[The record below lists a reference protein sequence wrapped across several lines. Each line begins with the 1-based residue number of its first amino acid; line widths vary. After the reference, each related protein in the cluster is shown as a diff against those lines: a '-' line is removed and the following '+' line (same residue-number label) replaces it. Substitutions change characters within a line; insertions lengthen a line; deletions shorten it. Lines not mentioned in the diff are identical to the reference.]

1 MSENFERYQRQL
13 LLKGFGEAG
22 QQKLQDAK
30 VLVIGA
36 GGLGC
41 PALQYLTAAGV
52 GTIGIVDDDVV
63 TLSNLHRQI
72 LYTAGDIG
80 SAKVVMASFA
90 LEQLNFDIDIIPY
103 NVRLTNQ
110 NAIEIITPYD
120 VVIDG
125 TDNFATRYMIN
136 DACVLSNKVLIYGAI
151 SQFEGQVA
159 IFNYGANATN
169 YRDLFPT
176 PDNTILNCEEA
187 GVLGVLPGIIG
198 SMLANETIKL
208 ITGIGQPLVN
218 TLLTYNAL
226 TNQSHQFIIS
236 PREES
241 KAFIPANEQAFSEMN
256 YELFCF
262 AKSSF
267 DIDVARFDELL
278 DDANITVIDVR
289 EAGELPLLDFKN
301 IHIPLSQLP
310 KFETTLD
317 KETIVLVC
325 QTGKRS
331 MQAAQIL
338 SDKFGATKK
347 IYSLQGGIV
356 NWKKQ
361 HSAHVG

>member
-1 MSENFERYQRQL
+1 
-13 LLKGFGEAG
+13 
-22 QQKLQDAK
+22 
-30 VLVIGA
+30 
-36 GGLGC
+36 LGC

-63 TLSNLHRQI
+63 TLNNLHRQI
-72 LYTAGDIG
+72 LYTDGDIG
-80 SAKVVMASFA
+80 SAKVVMAAFA

-103 NVRLTNQ
+103 NTRLTNQ

-120 VVIDG
+120 IVIDG
-125 TDNFATRYMIN
+125 TDNFATRYLIN
-136 DACVLSNKVLIYGAI
+136 DACVLLNKVLVYGAI

-159 IFNYGANATN
+159 IFNSGTNATN

-187 GVLGVLPGIIG
+187 GVLGVLTGIIG

-208 ITGIGQPLVN
+208 ITGIGTPLIN

-226 TNQSHQFIIS
+226 TNQLHQFTIS
-236 PREES
+236 LREGT
-241 KAFIPANEQAFSEMN
+241 KTFIPANKQAYNEMN
-256 YELFCF
+256 YELFCST
-262 AKSSF
+262 KSSF
-267 DIDVARFDELL
+267 DIDANRFDELIN
-278 DDANITVIDVR
+278 DTNTTIIDVR

-301 IHIPLSQLP
+301 LHIPLSQLP
-310 KFETTLD
+310 KFESTSD
-317 KETIVLVC
+317 KETIILIC

-331 MQAAQIL
+331 TQAAQIL
-338 SDKFGATKK
+338 LDKFGTTKK

-361 HSAHVG
+361 HATHVG

>member
-13 LLKGFGEAG
+13 LLKGFGETG

-52 GTIGIVDDDVV
+52 GTIGIVDDDIVS
-63 TLSNLHRQI
+63 LDNLHRQI
-72 LYTAGDIG
+72 LYTTNDIG
-80 SAKVVMASFA
+80 SAKVVMAAFA

-103 NVRLTNQ
+103 NTRLTNQ

-120 VVIDG
+120 IVIDG
-125 TDNFATRYMIN
+125 TDNFATRYLVN
-136 DACVLSNKVLIYGAI
+136 DACVVLNKVLVYGAI

-159 IFNYGANATN
+159 IFNYGTNATN

-176 PDNTILNCEEA
+176 PDNTILNCEEL

-198 SMLANETIKL
+198 SMMANETIKL

-218 TLLTYNAL
+218 TLLTFNAL
-226 TNQSHQFIIS
+226 TNQSHQFTIS
-236 PREES
+236 PREETA
-241 KAFIPANEQAFSEMN
+241 KFIPANEQAFSEMN
-256 YELFCF
+256 YELFCS
-262 AKSSF
+262 ANNSF
-267 DIDVARFDELL
+267 DIDANRFDELL
-278 DDANITVIDVR
+278 NDTNVAIVDVR
-289 EAGELPLLDFKN
+289 EVGELPLLDFKN
-301 IHIPLSQLP
+301 VPVPLSQLTQSVY
-310 KFETTLD
+310 KLNKD
-317 KETIVLVC
+317 TIVLVC

-331 MQAAQIL
+331 TQAAQIL
-338 SDKFGATKK
+338 LNHFGTTKK
-347 IYSLQGGIV
+347 IHSLQGGIV

-361 HSAHVG
+361 HAENVG